1 MDKLSIEKILSVDLK
16 VLTSNGEHHTL
27 SFMDFMG
34 NVAGSSMS
42 IDTDDGRIP
51 KCMIDIHLEC
61 NKFSYGVD
69 V

>member
-1 MDKLSIEKILSVDLK
+1 MDKLTIKEVLGVDLK

-27 SFMDFMG
+27 SFMDFIG
-34 NVAGSSMS
+34 NVTGSSMS
-42 IDTDDGRIP
+42 IDADDGRIS